1 MVKSPEREGQGRMID
16 SEIAAAIQNWI
27 GAQMHERRGP
37 GKDRPGGYEGYSFAD
52 MLDVLDT
59 VCPDAIARMLQ
70 AGASSYLS
78 TPAGPEIVV
87 GWRPPKTRGKEP
99 ESPANLDSEGLAET

>member
-1 MVKSPEREGQGRMID
+1 MID
-16 SEIAAAIQNWI
+16 PEIAGAIQNWI

-52 MLDVLDT
+52 MLDVLDD

-70 AGASSYLS
+70 AGASAYLS
-78 TPAGPEIVV
+78 TPAGADIVV
-87 GWRPPKTRGKEP
+87 GWRPGANKDEHEPDGSKEQDGQDIGD
-99 ESPANLDSEGLAET
+99 A

>member
-1 MVKSPEREGQGRMID
+1 MID
-16 SEIAAAIQNWI
+16 PEIASAIQNWI

-37 GKDRPGGYEGYSFAD
+37 GKDRPGGYEGYSFGD
-52 MLDVLDT
+52 MLDVLDA

-87 GWRPPKTRGKEP
+87 GWRPGAKRIEQVD
-99 ESPANLDSEGLAET
+99 ESPAEDGGQCLGDK